1 MGAVPGNDPVVRT
14 TTVATPIPLTVHA
27 WGRPGDPPVVL
38 VHGGGDF
45 ARSFDGFAP
54 LLAHG
59 GHHVVSWDQRGHGD
73 SARAELYVWAADV
86 RDTIRFL
93 EALGDGPHHLVGHSK
108 GGVLAIEVAAARPD
122 LVASLTL
129 IDGFA
134 RRWSVEDD
142 VVATMTRWL
151 DARRRGRSPRPGTR
165 DELADRRAATSPR
178 VDAGWQRH
186 LVDVGAVRDD
196 DGTYR
201 WKIDG
206 AAFPYAPHPSPIE
219 HSRTLLGALTC
230 PVLALVAGV
239 AEPIAGQPTVDD
251 LRRLLPP
258 GARLVELDGLG
269 HFAHVEDPD
278 RVADLTL
285 GFLADL
291 PPSPPLGGDLS
302 SG

>member
-1 MGAVPGNDPVVRT
+1 MGAVPGNDPAVRT
-14 TTVATPIPLTVHA
+14 TIVATPIPLTVHA
-27 WGRPGDPPVVL
+27 WGRRGDPPVVL

-54 LLAHG
+54 LLARA

-86 RDTIRFL
+86 RDTVRLL
-93 EALGDGPHHLVGHSK
+93 EALGGGPHHLVGHSK
-108 GGVLAIEVAAARPD
+108 GGVLAIEVAAGRPD

-142 VVATMTRWL
+142 VVSTMTRWL
-151 DARRRGRSPRPGTR
+151 DSRRRGRSPRTGTR
-165 DELADRRAATSPR
+165 DELAARRAVSSPR
-178 VDAGWQRH
+178 VDPAWQCH
-186 LVDVGAVRDD
+186 LVDVGAVQAD
-196 DGTYR
+196 DGSYR

-206 AAFPYAPHPSPIE
+206 AAFPYAPHPSPVA

-239 AEPIAGQPTVDD
+239 AEAIAGQPTMHD
-251 LRRLLPP
+251 LRGLLPA
-258 GARLVELDGLG
+258 GAQVVELDGLG

-278 RVADLTL
+278 RVAELTL
-285 GFLADL
+285 GFLAGL
-291 PPSPPLGGDLS
+291 PPAPPLLS
-302 SG
+302 AG